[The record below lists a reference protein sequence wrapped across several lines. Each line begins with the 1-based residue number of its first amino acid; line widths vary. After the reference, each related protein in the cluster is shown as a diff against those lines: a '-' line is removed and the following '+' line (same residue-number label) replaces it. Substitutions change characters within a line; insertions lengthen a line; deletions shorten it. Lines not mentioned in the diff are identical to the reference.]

1 MSPAPVMV
9 SVALGADTIP
19 VGRLWAHVSKGRERA
34 TFQYDEAWLR
44 HPSRFALQPALRL
57 DAAPHHTGQGKAL
70 FGALGDSAPDRWG
83 RTLLHRAERERARRE
98 GRAPRQ
104 LYELDILLG
113 VSDIVRQG
121 ALRFQRSADG
131 PYLAIEGDR
140 SIPPM
145 VDLPRL
151 ASAAARVLDD
161 DEAAD
166 DLALLLAPGSSLGG
180 ARPKAVVRES
190 DGSLWIAKF
199 STRHDDY
206 DMARAEALTL
216 TLARQAGLVVPDITL
231 LPLGDATALL
241 VRRFDRKDGQ
251 RIPFLSAMSLLDA
264 RDGETRSYLE
274 IADALRS
281 HSAAAAQDLRELW
294 SRIVFTVLVS
304 NTDDHLRNHGVC
316 YAGSSG
322 WRLSPLYDVNP
333 TPVELR
339 PRRLS
344 TAIDEVDV
352 SASLTLALSVAE
364 SFGLTPDAARA
375 RAQEIAAVTAQWRDV
390 AARVGL
396 SARDTARISS
406 AFEHGE
412 GGRIV

>member
-1 MSPAPVMV
+1 MSGTATIV
-9 SVALGADTIP
+9 SVSLGADTIP
-19 VGRLWAHVSKGRERA
+19 VGRLWTQASKGRERA
-34 TFQYDEAWLR
+34 TFQYDDAWLA
-44 HPSRFALQPALRL
+44 HPARFALQPALRL

-70 FGALGDSAPDRWG
+70 FGAFGDSAPDRWG

-104 LYELDILLG
+104 LHELDILLG
-113 VSDIVRQG
+113 VSDSLRQG
-121 ALRFQRSADG
+121 ALRFQRMPDG
-131 PYLAIEGDR
+131 PYLATAEDAA
-140 SIPPM
+140 IPPV

-151 ASAAARVLDD
+151 AAAADRVLDD

-180 ARPKAVVRES
+180 ARPKAVVRET

-206 DMARAEALTL
+206 DMARSEALAL
-216 TLARQAGLVVPDITL
+216 TLARRAGLNVPDIRL
-231 LPLGDATALL
+231 LALGDATALL
-241 VRRFDRKDGQ
+241 VRRFDRVDGQ

-264 RDGETRSYLE
+264 RDGETHSYLE
-274 IADALRS
+274 IADALRRHGAS
-281 HSAAAAQDLRELW
+281 PAADLRELW

-316 YAGSSG
+316 YHGTSG

-333 TPVELR
+333 TPLEVR
-339 PRRLS
+339 PLRLS
-344 TAIDEVDV
+344 TAIDDVDV
-352 SASLTLALSVAE
+352 RASLPLALSVAE
-364 SFGLTPDAARA
+364 SFGLTPEEARVRA
-375 RAQEIAAVTAQWRDV
+375 RDIVAVTTQWRQIAATL
-390 AARVGL
+390 GL
-396 SARDTARISS
+396 SARDVGRISS

-412 GGRIV
+412 GALVG